1 MFEHFVQSSERAV
14 AKRRADATQLPW
26 SRQRATASLLR
37 CPCRQGQ
44 RFSADARLERLRA
57 STRSAKFANAKRPL
71 PRRRAI
77 VSRHMRRCAGLV
89 GGGGLATLSGEFRV
103 ACSQACLSGQAG
115 IGLCR
120 AALRAVCPRMDAD
133 ELEALGK
140 VKKKRGRKRKVQQDR
155 IRETL
160 ASTAPPGIP
169 VGKQFDCVLGPSEFQ

>member
-1 MFEHFVQSSERAV
+1 MRSGPCHV
-14 AKRRADATQLPW
+14 AGRLCLGTCAA
-26 SRQRATASLLR
+26 A
-37 CPCRQGQ
+37 QG
-44 RFSADARLERLRA
+44 LWE
-57 STRSAKFANAKRPL
+57 
-71 PRRRAI
+71 
-77 VSRHMRRCAGLV
+77 
-89 GGGGLATLSGEFRV
+89 GGLATLSGEFRV

-115 IGLCR
+115 RGLCR

-169 VGKQFDCVLGPSEFQ
+169 GGKQFDCVLGPSEFQ